1 MAVMSKIECR
11 KGCDR
16 RHERCHG
23 SCPDYILEKAIYNAN
38 AAEKRK
44 QYEVDMGVKD
54 QRHDAIRR
62 ITKRMDC
69 SKTKGSKN
77 G

>member
-1 MAVMSKIECR
+1 MAKIECC

-16 RHERCHG
+16 RHERCH
-23 SCPDYILEKAIYNAN
+23 SNCPTYIMEKAIYNIK

-44 QYEVDMGVKD
+44 EYEVAMGVQD
-54 QRHDAIRR
+54 QRYDAIRR

-69 SKTKGSKN
+69 NKKKGVKN